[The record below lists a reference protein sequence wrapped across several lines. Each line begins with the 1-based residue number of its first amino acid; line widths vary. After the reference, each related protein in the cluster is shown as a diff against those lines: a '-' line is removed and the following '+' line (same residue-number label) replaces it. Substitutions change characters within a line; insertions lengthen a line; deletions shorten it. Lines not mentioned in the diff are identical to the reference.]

1 MTAESC
7 PADMLRAL
15 PADSISRPPVKPLY
29 VASLWVV
36 TALCLAMPV
45 LYVGLIAA
53 FGWLEF
59 RYYTDWV
66 HHVQPGFSWGRLMAW
81 TVPGFVG
88 GILILFLLKPLF
100 APRHAAPE
108 EIELT
113 ADDDPA
119 LVAGI
124 HALCHAIGTRAPS
137 SIRLSHEVNAWVQ
150 FEPGLWGFLRGHRR
164 LTIGLPLVAGLDARQ
179 FVGVMAHEFGHF
191 AQGGGMRSSHL
202 INRVNRW
209 LWSRGYEWDAWDDR
223 LHDWRSDVDNGMF
236 AAAAWLASGA
246 LWSTRRM
253 MRGLFAI
260 SIRMSRRL
268 SQEMEFDADRYEALV
283 AGSACFASTALRM
296 RALMLAYQRTHA
308 QGAHV
313 WQQGRLAADLPEAVM
328 SHLQRF
334 TPRDWDDLTH
344 ALDADDTTHY
354 WATHPADGERIAN
367 VEQLGAAGLFLD
379 ERPARA
385 LFADFSAL
393 SRRVTE
399 RYYRSMGL
407 VFDARNLVDTAA
419 VVDIDALPDA
429 DELAWKRYTAGM
441 LAEPACL
448 APDDAARLPFADMT
462 WQACVDELRRLMP
475 DVAPLWAR
483 RQRQRAR
490 QLEAAPRVA
499 LLDLGIDMPMPDGR
513 DADAVALRT
522 DFAGVAT
529 GTTPDARCLER
540 ISGLFARRLAHAV
553 AVMPPP
559 EHADAT
565 ARLALLQVLHT
576 QAERLASLHLMVAA
590 CLPLSRGLQGDD
602 PALRDWL
609 MQSATRYRTGIDA
622 MMATLDAIPLDDT
635 GSVGRHLRLGCG
647 HLDGVDDGPLS
658 YMRATAPLPDLLT
671 RLIRQQ
677 LASVIVHA
685 QLQEQLHG
693 IQPIRLLDVA
703 PVPANTAPA

>member
-29 VASLWVV
+29 VSSLWLV

-66 HHVQPGFSWGRLMAW
+66 HHVQPGFSWGRFVAW

-100 APRHAAPE
+100 APRHSASE

-113 ADDDPA
+113 ADDDPT

-124 HALCHAIGTRAPS
+124 HALCRAIGTRPPS

-223 LHDWRSDVDNGMF
+223 LHDWRSDADNGMF

-246 LWSTRRM
+246 LWATRQM

-260 SIRMSRRL
+260 SFRMSRRL

-296 RALMLAYQRTHA
+296 RALMLAYERTHA

-334 TPRDWDDLTH
+334 SPRDWDDLAH
-344 ALDADDTTHY
+344 ALHADDTTHY
-354 WATHPADGERIAN
+354 WATHPADGERVAN
-367 VEQLGAAGLFLD
+367 VERLGAEGLFLD
-379 ERPARA
+379 QRPARA
-385 LFADFSAL
+385 LFADFPGL

-429 DELAWKRYTAGM
+429 EELAWKRYTAGI
-441 LAEPACL
+441 LAEPTCL
-448 APDDAARLPFADMT
+448 APEDAARMPFADMA
-462 WQACVDELRRLMP
+462 WQACIDELRRLMP
-475 DVAPLWAR
+475 DAAPLWAR
-483 RQRQRAR
+483 RERQRAR

-499 LLDLGIDMPMPDGR
+499 LLDLGIDVPMPDGR
-513 DADAVALRT
+513 PADAVALRT
-522 DFAGVAT
+522 DFAGVANSP
-529 GTTPDARCLER
+529 TPDARLFER
-540 ISGLFARRLAHAV
+540 ISGLFARRLAHAI
-553 AVMPPP
+553 AVMPEP
-559 EHADAT
+559 ERTDAA
-565 ARLALLQVLHT
+565 ARLALLQRLHV
-576 QAERLASLHLMVAA
+576 QAERLQALHLIAAA

-602 PALRDWL
+602 PDLRDWL
-609 MQSATRYRTGIDA
+609 MQSATRYRAGIDA
-622 MMATLDAIPLDDT
+622 MMTTLDTIPLDGAGT
-635 GSVGRHLRLGCG
+635 VARYLRAGCG
-647 HLDGVDDGPLS
+647 HLAGVDDGPLS
-658 YMRATAPLPDLLT
+658 YMRATAPLPDLMT
-671 RLIRQQ
+671 RLVRQQ
-677 LASVIVHA
+677 LAGVIVSA

-693 IQPIRLLDVA
+693 IQPIRLLDL
-703 PVPANTAPA
+703 APAPSDAAPA